1 MTCNFFTCNVSYK
14 DTKLKQAVLVR
25 YSTAYNKRNGVICYF
40 DSRTQKE
47 HVIVN
52 SKDEL
57 QTLYEA
63 NKYDIW
69 VGYNNR
75 HYDVYIFK
83 AILCGFNPKEINDW
97 IIVDGKEGWAFSG
110 QLRNI
115 QLNNFD
121 VMPNPPIGLKTLEGF
136 LGSNIKET
144 EVPFNINRKLTQ
156 QELEQTIFYC
166 RHDVE
171 QTIKVFIERK
181 AEFEAQY
188 GIVKA
193 FNLPLNMIGY
203 TEARITAQVLGCVK
217 QDFNDE
223 FDYFFLPCIRLNKYA
238 YVMEWFR
245 KAALDCTREMKAKY
259 ADPKTK
265 TDERYKYNSD
275 DEFWW
280 KNYFYKRSF
289 ETVVARMQLKAEG
302 KKKEQVPYKKLLNAL
317 SGAMKDKTNPAFDPR
332 NNNCMCI
339 NGQLMLLDLIE
350 HLEIIQGFELIQS
363 NTDGLIVWI
372 PDTDEAFRQ
381 LDDICYE
388 WECRCSTSKC
398 NISLGLDTISE
409 IYQKDVNNY
418 LWIDT
423 EGGIERKGKYVKEL
437 SKIDNDL
444 PILNTALVE
453 YMVHGTPIEQ
463 TINSCKELMQFQ
475 KLVKLSDAYK
485 WVEHEHCQ
493 PEYSTTGSK
502 VIKQVISYRKTI
514 RYSYKSYRVFAS
526 SDAEDGR
533 ILKAG
538 GKRGK
543 PEKFADTPEH
553 CFIFNDDVNGVE
565 CPAKLDKNWY
575 IDLAKKRLKQFGILS

>member
-1 MTCNFFTCNVSYK
+1 MLFYDFEVFK
-14 DTKLKQAVLVR
+14 EDWIVV
-25 YSTAYNKRNGVICYF
+25 VI

-57 QTLYEA
+57 QALYEA

-69 VGYNNR
+69 VGYNSR

-181 AEFEAQY
+181 AEFKAQY

-217 QDFNDE
+217 QEFNDE

-265 TDERYKYNSD
+265 TAERYKYNSD

-280 KNYFYKRSF
+280 KNYFYKRSLK
-289 ETVVARMQLKAEG
+289 TVVAGIPHTFGFGGLHGATEKPIHKKGQLIHVDAGSYYPSMLIAWGLVTRAATNDNYKVVYDTRMQLKAEG
-302 KKKEQVPYKKLLNAL
+302 KKKEQAPYKKLLNAL
-317 SGAMKDKTNPAFDPR
+317 SGTMKDKTNPAFDPR

-363 NTDGLIVWI
+363 N
-372 PDTDEAFRQ
+372 
-381 LDDICYE
+381 
-388 WECRCSTSKC
+388 
-398 NISLGLDTISE
+398 
-409 IYQKDVNNY
+409 
-418 LWIDT
+418 
-423 EGGIERKGKYVKEL
+423 KGKYVKEL

-453 YMVHGTPIEQ
+453 YMVHGTPVEQ

-475 KLVKLSDAYK
+475 KLVKLSDDYK

-493 PEYSTTGSK
+493 PEYSTTGVK
-502 VIKQVISYRKTI
+502 IIKQVISYPKTI

-526 SDAEDGR
+526 ADVEDGR

-553 CFIFNDDVNGVE
+553 CFIFNDDVNGVG